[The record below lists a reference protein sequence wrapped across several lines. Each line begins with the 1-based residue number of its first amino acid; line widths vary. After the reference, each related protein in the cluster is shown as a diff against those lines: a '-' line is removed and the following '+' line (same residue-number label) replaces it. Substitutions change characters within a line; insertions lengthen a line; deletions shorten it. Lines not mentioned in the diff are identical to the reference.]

1 MLTHAIGIVIIFS
14 LGFGAGRVH
23 HASQLK
29 TKILALEALVVGE
42 AKAAYAKVRSLL

>member
-1 MLTHAIGIVIIFS
+1 MFITLGVAALLA

-29 TKILALEALVVGE
+29 TKLTALEATAVGD
-42 AKAAYAKVRSLL
+42 AKAAYTKIKSLL

>member
-1 MLTHAIGIVIIFS
+1 MLHIIELLALVG

-29 TKILALEALVVGE
+29 TKILALEAVAVGD
-42 AKAAYAKVRSLL
+42 AKAAYTKVKSLL